1 MLITILLIM
10 LLFVNTFAA
19 VFIYF
24 LSRDLRSFYL
34 AAFNAAPA
42 PEPASKHTEMSEE
55 DRKDFLDA
63 DKEVTEAFYETLR
76 TFNEFMTGEE
86 RDIDVGQ
93 QDA

>member
-1 MLITILLIM
+1 MTILLTA
-10 LLFVNTFAA
+10 LLFVNTFTA

-42 PEPASKHTEMSEE
+42 PEPANKTAEMSEE

-63 DKEVTEAFYETLR
+63 DKEVTEAFYETLK